1 MQSLLN
7 KKHSITIIIL
17 QVATQMFRQFNYLC
31 TNNHLGNIT
40 TMKISIITATFNSA
54 STVRDTFESV
64 LAQTYDN
71 IEYIVVDGLSK
82 DNTVDIIKEYEPK
95 FNGRMRWI
103 SEKDN
108 GLYDAMNKGIAM
120 ATGDVVGLLNSDDFY
135 TSNDI
140 ISVIA
145 GSMKDSCID
154 AIYGDIHFVNSD
166 NLDKCV
172 RYYSS
177 AIFKRSLMR
186 IGLMPAHP
194 SFYCRREVYTKY
206 GPFNTDYKIGADFES
221 LLRYIYVNNIK
232 TKYIKRDFV
241 TMRTGGAS
249 TEGFSSRWQ
258 IMKDHLRAMKSNGIY
273 SNFFILCLR
282 YPYKIYEL
290 IISKLKH

>member
-1 MQSLLN
+1 
-7 KKHSITIIIL
+7 
-17 QVATQMFRQFNYLC
+17 
-31 TNNHLGNIT
+31 
-40 TMKISIITATFNSA
+40 MKISIITATFNSA
-54 STVRDTFESV
+54 STIKDTFESV
-64 LAQTYDN
+64 LKQTYKD

-103 SEKDN
+103 SEKDK

-120 ATGDVVGLLNSDDFY
+120 ATGDVVGILNSDDFY
-135 TSNDI
+135 TSDDALA
-140 ISVIA
+140 VIA
-145 GSMKDSCID
+145 DTIKDKSID
-154 AIYGDIHFVNSD
+154 AVYGDIHFVND
-166 NLDKCV
+166 NDLNKCV

-206 GPFNTDYKIGADFES
+206 GPFNTSYKIGADFES
-221 LLRYIYVNNIK
+221 LLRYIYINRIR
-232 TKYIKRDFV
+232 TKYIKKDFV

-249 TEGFSSRWQ
+249 TEGFGSRWQ
-258 IMKDHLRAMKSNGIY
+258 IMKDHLRAMKDLGIKSNM
-273 SNFFILCLR
+273 FILSLR

-290 IISKLKH
+290 LVSKLRH